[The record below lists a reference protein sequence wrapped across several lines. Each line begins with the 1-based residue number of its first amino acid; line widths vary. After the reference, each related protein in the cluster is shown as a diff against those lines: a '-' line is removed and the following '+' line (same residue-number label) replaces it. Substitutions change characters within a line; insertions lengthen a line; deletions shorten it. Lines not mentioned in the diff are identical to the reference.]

1 VSPVGRDISGGPRF
15 YQDGFEIPFN
25 GLRQKIS
32 LPFQAQIN
40 LRTVRSFVI
49 VTFGHKILVTNF
61 AGMDPGDGELE
72 MATLLGQY
80 PFIKGINDG
89 ILLFEE

>member
-1 VSPVGRDISGGPRF
+1 
-15 YQDGFEIPFN
+15 
-25 GLRQKIS
+25 
-32 LPFQAQIN
+32 
-40 LRTVRSFVI
+40 VI